1 MYHFP
6 IRRHFEEEHEGQLRT
21 WKRCQLE
28 DILNDPNIPIGSNA
42 HLRVMPQNGVVKIE
56 NIPYTVTRAEITQFF
71 GRGAALVDEHPIH
84 IIMERSTG
92 KTMECYVEFKDC
104 KEAKLAVSRVTR
116 GSDVGLGPRMGI
128 RHVDVSLSS
137 PDMLMKAI
145 FPLAKCIRW
154 KNGRPIQ
161 VAQQPD
167 EPWSTGFKGFLT
179 PEEMFGCV
187 RHAENPGRS
196 SFSNKVPQRCYEFM
210 STTMFKYPWA
220 YTKLYTVQERNLIFR
235 TLRFMIEAL
244 VERIDNG
251 LVVGLSTNLVLE
263 LVHLGLHCPAF
274 NPRMKFCLAYIGRD
288 VNTLRRVSERV
299 AVLFPVRHPDL
310 ASSLQ
315 PFYAYLIA
323 NGTAVLPDHI
333 ALVNQYHEA
342 MEHLLEPYG
351 RIWYEWDE
359 SKITENWSFA
369 DCVEYEAAIMRILLT
384 SGFQKTGAERAASR
398 SSSVATAVRAPSPSD
413 DNDNDNNDGG
423 NDDDD
428 YSWDEAPRPGIA
440 SFQTALGTAVGGSQ
454 VENADWDAPR
464 PVSPVRR
471 GRGGL
476 YRGPQNPQGGAPT
489 PVEWRRGGSRPY
501 FPARRGHGRGG
512 EIGPG
517 DGEGDEREVAW
528 PFNPRFRD
536 RRSA

>member
-56 NIPYTVTRAEITQFF
+56 N
-71 GRGAALVDEHPIH
+71 HPIH

-196 SFSNKVPQRCYEFM
+196 SFSNKVPPALLRVYVHHHVQVTD
-210 STTMFKYPWA
+210 SGASLQYPWA

-288 VNTLRRVSERV
+288 VNTLRRVSEEW
-299 AVLFPVRHPDL
+299 LSFFPFDTLTWLPPYNPFTL
-310 ASSLQ
+310 G
-315 PFYAYLIA
+315 FYAYLIA

-476 YRGPQNPQGGAPT
+476 YRGPQNPRGGAPT